1 MVALLLWQAVY
12 ALEFLTAAPQDNV
25 KLALKGGM
33 VPVFID
39 IIKSSAAED
48 RTRIRAL
55 STLTDNSRAYYRFSG
70 WVARLTLTLCR
81 PSNSILPTASA
92 FCISAAKH
100 MSRASDV
107 GLYLIVPRCWPL
119 CSFFMLVLRTAHQEL
134 IRDLCALETPARN
147 ENGVSFISLKAL
159 TKERTSPTVCSPRL
173 VPRPFATTPP

>member
-1 MVALLLWQAVY
+1 MVALLLSQAVY

-70 WVARLTLTLCR
+70 WVTRLTLKCR
-81 PSNSILPTASA
+81 PSNSNVSTTSASCV
-92 FCISAAKH
+92 FAA
-100 MSRASDV
+100 
-107 GLYLIVPRCWPL
+107 
-119 CSFFMLVLRTAHQEL
+119 
-134 IRDLCALETPARN
+134 
-147 ENGVSFISLKAL
+147 
-159 TKERTSPTVCSPRL
+159 
-173 VPRPFATTPP
+173 